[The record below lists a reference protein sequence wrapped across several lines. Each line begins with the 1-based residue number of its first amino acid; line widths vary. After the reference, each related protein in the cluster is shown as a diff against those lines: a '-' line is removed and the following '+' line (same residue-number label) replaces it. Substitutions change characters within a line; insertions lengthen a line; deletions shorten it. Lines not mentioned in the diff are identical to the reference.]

1 MKIDDRYITD
11 SRNRLREKAQNEATC
26 IALNDMLKDAQEEV
40 RRLREENERLRKDAA
55 VSDAIE
61 RAAKDL
67 PDGDMLEITVEKD
80 SAMVVLYWGQGGFET
95 MDVDDDNRLAAEINA
110 AIDAARGGKCSE

>member
-1 MKIDDRYITD
+1 MKT
-11 SRNRLREKAQNEATC
+11 
-26 IALNDMLKDAQEEV
+26 IADALAYADTFYKPANKYMSIVMLAAEV

-55 VSDAIE
+55 VSASIE

-110 AIDAARGGKCSE
+110 AIDAARGAKPEPAP